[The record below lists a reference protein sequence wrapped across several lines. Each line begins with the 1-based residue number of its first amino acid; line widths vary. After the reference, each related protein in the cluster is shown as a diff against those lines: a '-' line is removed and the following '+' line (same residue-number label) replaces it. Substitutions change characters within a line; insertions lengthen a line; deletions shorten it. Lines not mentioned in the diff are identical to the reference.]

1 MTKVLMSTGKHLLL
15 FETLLTIL
23 IPILGM
29 AMGVGAMYLFG
40 LNQTDYGNLIVNLF
54 FLAGVVTLVSLFRFS
69 TEDLGLKVI
78 KDQMQIHAT
87 FSLAI
92 FTFYMLFYFFIIRIS
107 ILKPISSNTLWGLVT
122 ILIVVIAEEA
132 YFRGA
137 LYSFFERRFSA
148 KTALIV
154 SSILF
159 GLFHAQQGLRGVI
172 SKIFTGWLWGSI
184 RYSTGMIFLLIIGW
198 AVGSWITPGSR
209 KDAQLTQ
216 MSAEIREMR
225 EMMVLTLIDQSS
237 VTQRIKAVNLTNS
250 LDDVDERVIQ
260 ALLKTLNNDPNEN
273 VRLVTVE
280 ALYEFADNAIVREG
294 LIQSISKQESALVQL
309 ALADVMVA
317 LHEKRSIEQFNE
329 LLKRRDLNDAVRG
342 RIEKTVRVLL

>member
-1 MTKVLMSTGKHLLL
+1 MEKS
-15 FETLLTIL
+15 EI
-23 IPILGM
+23 
-29 AMGVGAMYLFG
+29 
-40 LNQTDYGNLIVNLF
+40 
-54 FLAGVVTLVSLFRFS
+54 
-69 TEDLGLKVI
+69 E
-78 KDQMQIHAT
+78 
-87 FSLAI
+87 
-92 FTFYMLFYFFIIRIS
+92 
-107 ILKPISSNTLWGLVT
+107 
-122 ILIVVIAEEA
+122 
-132 YFRGA
+132 
-137 LYSFFERRFSA
+137 
-148 KTALIV
+148 ALIV
-154 SSILF
+154 EYLRGEMTPREKSDFKKILRQNGYELSDLAELEELYHQMDVFQVPEPSQKMDADFYALLNKYKQDLHKKKRQIKSPFSIFESILSQRI
-159 GLFHAQQGLRGVI
+159 LPQLAY
-172 SKIFTGWLWGSI
+172 SI
-184 RYSTGMIFLLIIGW
+184 ILLIIGW